1 MILSRPEVNP
11 ATQAMNLG
19 AKMSKFSAQ
28 APAEAAG
35 AGDMDNVRASKYLGP
50 AASFFFSMAV
60 LIRTCSFFY
69 SISLSVWQFFLGLAA
84 H

>member
-1 MILSRPEVNP
+1 MILSRPAVNP

-28 APAEAAG
+28 APAEATG
-35 AGDMDNVRASKYLGP
+35 AGDKDNVQTSKYLGP
-50 AASFFFSMAV
+50 AARFSFQYGS
-60 LIRTCSFFY
+60 S
-69 SISLSVWQFFLGLAA
+69 